1 MKKWA
6 AVIMIVALMITT
18 SAQAAQWPEG
28 RSAAQ
33 PYAGTPP
40 VNLDET
46 MGYILLY
53 PRPKMPAH
61 GFCDRLQIYLPR
73 EDIVLARGALRL
85 MKTNESG
92 GAEEVASIDFS
103 DAESVLL
110 RSMTEQEMESV
121 IWGSG
126 VCIEVFL
133 PESLTLNET
142 GYYVTMDEGCFT
154 ARNGALSSLP
164 IVNPEAWMPVV
175 QGECGV
181 SRLYYVEPDADE
193 ATEEA
198 VVGADDNADDGS
210 TNNAADESANE
221 TPAELVYKARPEVG
235 DRVCFDLVMGGHAAY
250 AVIYSENDSVF
261 FDEIEYTQPQTVEGT
276 VTKDEV
282 NWGVV
287 FLDGDGN
294 MVKAVSLVR

>member
-53 PRPKMPAH
+53 PRPKMPAQ

-73 EDIVLARGALRL
+73 EDVVLARGALRL

-92 GAEEVASIDFS
+92 AAEEVASIDFS
-103 DAESVLL
+103 DADSVLL
-110 RSMTEQEMESV
+110 RPMTEQEMESV

-154 ARNGALSSLP
+154 ARNGSLSSLP

-181 SRLYYVEPDADE
+181 SRLYYAEPDPDE

-198 VVGADDNADDGS
+198 VEGADNGK
-210 TNNAADESANE
+210 ANE
-221 TPAELVYKARPEVG
+221 VPSEPVYKTRPEVG
-235 DRVCFDLVMGGHAAY
+235 DRVCFDLVMGGNAAY

-261 FDEIEYTQPQTVEGT
+261 FDEIEYTQSQTVEGT

-287 FLDGDGN
+287 FLDADGN
-294 MVKAVSLVR
+294 MVKAVSLAR

>member
-53 PRPKMPAH
+53 PRPKMPAQ

-73 EDIVLARGALRL
+73 EDVVLARGALRL

-92 GAEEVASIDFS
+92 AAEEVASIDFS
-103 DAESVLL
+103 DAGSVLL
-110 RSMTEQEMESV
+110 RPMTEQEMESV

-181 SRLYYVEPDADE
+181 SGLYYAEPDPDE

-198 VVGADDNADDGS
+198 VEGADNGK
-210 TNNAADESANE
+210 ANE
-221 TPAELVYKARPEVG
+221 VPSEPVYKTRPEVG
-235 DRVCFDLVMGGHAAY
+235 DRVCFDLVMGENAAY

-287 FLDGDGN
+287 FLDADGN
-294 MVKAVSLVR
+294 MVKAVSLAR